1 MREQVPELGF
11 AREAINGVEGAS
23 SLILTRRNNTMYDAI
38 KTTQERLEHL
48 DNMADATQCNFTE
61 TIMYALV
68 SIANLLNEIKNS
80 LNKESK

>member
-1 MREQVPELGF
+1 
-11 AREAINGVEGAS
+11 
-23 SLILTRRNNTMYDAI
+23 MYDAT
-38 KTTQERLEHL
+38 KTTQERLENL
-48 DNMADATQCNFTE
+48 DNMADANNCDFTE